1 MRAVYLQND
10 LVINCA
16 KWSDGATLPSGWVES
31 EESQKGWSYTDGVF
45 SAPPVPTLTFDE
57 ELEDLD
63 NFYESEALKL
73 SNEYMI
79 AMARDG
85 ANETAKVT
93 AVREK
98 ITALDLTY
106 EQDVLVLISKYSEV

>member
-1 MRAVYLQND
+1 MFYIIENEKIVGVSEYEPLTALDV
-10 LVINCA
+10 
-16 KWSDGATLPSGWVES
+16 VES
-31 EESQKGWSYTDGVF
+31 QELWAIDDNFVSGVF
-45 SAPPVPTLTFDE
+45 SKKQNTFDE
-57 ELEDLD
+57 ELKALD
-63 NFYESEALKL
+63 DIYEVEALRL

-98 ITALDLTY
+98 ITGLDLSY
-106 EQDVLVLISKYSEV
+106 EQDVLALIAKYSGV

>member
-1 MRAVYLQND
+1 MFYIIQNEKIIGVSEHKP
-10 LVINCA
+10 LTSLYVA
-16 KWSDGATLPSGWVES
+16 EDGQTWDIGDSFVN
-31 EESQKGWSYTDGVF
+31 GVF
-45 SAPPVPTLTFDE
+45 GKKQNTFDE

-98 ITALDLTY
+98 ITALDLAY
-106 EQDVLVLISKYSEV
+106 EQDVLALILKYSEV

>member
-1 MRAVYLQND
+1 MIHY
-10 LVINCA
+10 INNGKLA
-16 KWSDGATLPSGWVES
+16 SFENKESMLRYFPDSLTEATQAEFDQLTNP
-31 EESQKGWSYTDGVF
+31 Q
-45 SAPPVPTLTFDE
+45 PTFDS

-63 NFYESEALKL
+63 KIYEEQALKL

-98 ITALDLTY
+98 ITGLDLSY
-106 EQDVLVLISKYSEV
+106 EQDVLALILKYSGV